1 MLFRSVSQSRYEV
14 QTAINQVLGI
24 KSLIRRKKKTQET
37 KKRELF
43 ISIINSIEAIINRQN
58 LMYAELNLDL
68 ANYDEAFLDTI
79 DALIVLHFGKDGA
92 ELIAYYLWDRVA
104 PDGTI
109 SPLIDDQGKEVY
121 LETANDLWNLLISI
135 NPAYGDAK

>member
-1 MLFRSVSQSRYEV
+1 MERSLNEIQK
-14 QTAINQVLGI
+14 AINQLLNV
-24 KSLIRRKKKTQET
+24 KSLVRRKKKTQEA

-79 DALIVLHFGKDGA
+79 DALIILHFGKEGA
-92 ELIAYYLWDRVA
+92 EIIAYYLWDRVA
-104 PDGTI
+104 PDGSIIALT
-109 SPLIDDQGKEVY
+109 DTEGKEV
-121 LETANDLWNLLISI
+121 LLQTASDLWDLLITI
-135 NPAYGDAK
+135 NPAYGD

>member
-1 MLFRSVSQSRYEV
+1 MEQSLNEI
-14 QTAINQVLGI
+14 QIAINQVLGV
-24 KSLIRRKKKTQET
+24 KSLIRRKKKTQEA
-37 KKRELF
+37 KKKELF
-43 ISIINSIEAIINRQN
+43 VSIINSIEAIINRQN

-79 DALIVLHFGKDGA
+79 DALIVLHFGKEGA

-109 SPLIDDQGKEVY
+109 IPIMDDAGKEVY
-121 LETANDLWNLLISI
+121 LETATDLWNLLIFI
-135 NPAYGDAK
+135 NPAYGDSK

>member
-1 MLFRSVSQSRYEV
+1 MEQPLNEI

-92 ELIAYYLWDRVA
+92 ELIAYYLWDRLA

-109 SPLIDDQGKEVY
+109 SPLVDDQGKEVY

>member
-1 MLFRSVSQSRYEV
+1 MEQSLNEI
-14 QTAINQVLGI
+14 QIAINQILNV
-24 KSLIRRKKKTQET
+24 KSLIRRKKKTKEA

-68 ANYDEAFLDTI
+68 AKYDESFLDTI
-79 DALIVLHFGKDGA
+79 DALIILHFGKEGA

-104 PDGTI
+104 PDGNI
-109 SPLIDDQGKEVY
+109 SPLIDADNREVN
-121 LETANDLWNLLISI
+121 LETATDLWNLLISI
-135 NPAYGDAK
+135 NPAYGD

>member
-1 MLFRSVSQSRYEV
+1 MERHLSEI
-14 QTAINQVLGI
+14 QTAINQILNI
-24 KSLIRRKKKTQET
+24 KSLVRHKKKTQVE
-37 KKRELF
+37 KKKELF
-43 ISIINSIEAIINRQN
+43 ISIITAIERIINRQD

-79 DALIVLHFGKDGA
+79 DALIILHFGKEGA

-109 SPLIDDQGKEVY
+109 TSLIDPDGKEVL
-121 LETANDLWNLLISI
+121 LETAQDLWNLLLTI
-135 NPAYGDAK
+135 NPLYGD